1 MHTETN
7 NCIVTRNFTIKDYY
21 NTESILKSNKMIGVI
36 VTDVESILPDKIKDS
51 FINLSGKTSIE
62 ESIEIMKACHGYIGI
77 DSFLSVF
84 ATKIFDKNNVIIKC
98 YNKH

>member
-1 MHTETN
+1 
-7 NCIVTRNFTIKDYY
+7 
-21 NTESILKSNKMIGVI
+21 MIGII
-36 VTDVESILPDKIKDS
+36 VTDGQIILPDKIKDS

-62 ESIEIMKACHGYIGI
+62 ESIEILKACNGYIGI

-98 YNKH
+98 YNKHGDIWKNVYWYPFNFTPNSPFNSL